1 LSGGNKR
8 KLCVALALIG
18 GSDITFFDEPTTGVD
33 PISRRTLFKTLK

>member
-1 LSGGNKR
+1 MSGGNKR